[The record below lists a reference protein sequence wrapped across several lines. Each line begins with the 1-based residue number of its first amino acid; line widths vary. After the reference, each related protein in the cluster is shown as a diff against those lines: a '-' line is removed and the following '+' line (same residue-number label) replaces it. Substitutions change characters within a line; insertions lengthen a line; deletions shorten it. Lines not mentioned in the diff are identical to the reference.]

1 MPQSFIKRFA
11 GREQE
16 TVDKIKLFGWSNFCK
31 REGISGFSSSLQE
44 WFQKQKG
51 CENDS
56 ILQYISSD
64 SSVHDLSPF
73 KRAILDLQA
82 VQSKHAARDAH
93 YETLLAEK
101 DREIAFL
108 KDQYR
113 DCLLQQYRG
122 MQPVLEVI
130 DQFCRGELCNQPI
143 RGDPLRI

>member
-11 GREQE
+11 GRERE
-16 TVDKIKLFGWSNFCK
+16 VVDEIKLFGNTNFCK
-31 REGISGFSSSLQE
+31 REGIAGFTTALQE
-44 WFQKQKG
+44 WFKKQKG

-64 SSVHDLSPF
+64 SPVQDLSPI
-73 KRAILDLQA
+73 KRALLDLQA
-82 VQSKHAARDAH
+82 VRSKHDERDTH
-93 YETLLAEK
+93 YEALLAEK

-113 DCLLQQYRG
+113 DCILQQYRG

-130 DQFCRGELCNQPI
+130 DQFCRG
-143 RGDPLRI
+143 DPLRI